1 MRREI
6 SCKLDGT
13 NVVQTTSVFDDDG
26 TLLER
31 RSIVLGDRETV
42 LEQVSRMY
50 EEAKRDLDGISSP
63 DPKEPVPAAVGR
75 PGAKEVLFWMDG
87 SNLYRCEVERD
98 SAGRVRT
105 CRSTLEGKRNQ
116 RLEAA
121 AQREAELRMLKEKIE
136 EAKP

>member
-1 MRREI
+1 MRREL
-6 SCKLDGT
+6 SCKLDGP

-31 RSIVLGDRETV
+31 HSIVLGDRETV

-63 DPKEPVPAAVGR
+63 DSKEPVPAAVGR
-75 PGAKEVLFWMDG
+75 PGAKEVRFWIEG

-98 SAGRVRT
+98 NAGRVRT
-105 CRSTLEGKRNQ
+105 CRSTLEGRRNQ

-121 AQREAELRMLKEKIE
+121 AQREAELKDLRDKIAG
-136 EAKP
+136 AK

>member
-13 NVVQTTSVFDDDG
+13 NVVQTTSVFADDG

-31 RSIVLGDRETV
+31 HSIVLGDRDTV
-42 LEQVSRMY
+42 LEQVSRAY

-75 PGAKEVLFWMDG
+75 PGVTEVRFWLEG

-105 CRSTLEGKRNQ
+105 CRSILEGKRNQ

-121 AQREAELRMLKEKIE
+121 AQREAELKDLRDKIAG
-136 EAKP
+136 AK

>member
-6 SCKLDGT
+6 SCRLDGT
-13 NVVQTTSVFDDDG
+13 NVVQTTTIWDDDG
-26 TLLER
+26 TLIER

-50 EEAKRDLDGISSP
+50 EEAKRDLEGISSP
-63 DPKEPVPAAVGR
+63 DSVEPVPAAVGR
-75 PGAKEVLFWMDG
+75 PGAKEVRFWVEG

-98 SAGRVRT
+98 STGRVRT
-105 CRSTLEGKRNQ
+105 CRSSLEGKRNQ

-121 AQREAELRMLKEKIE
+121 AQREAELKDLRDKIA
-136 EAKP
+136 EAK

>member
-6 SCKLDGT
+6 SCRLDGT
-13 NVVQTTSVFDDDG
+13 NVVQTTTVWDDDG
-26 TLLER
+26 TLIER

-42 LEQVSRMY
+42 LEQVSRAY

-75 PGAKEVLFWMDG
+75 PGAKEVRFWVEG

-98 SAGRVRT
+98 STGRVRT
-105 CRSTLEGKRNQ
+105 CRSSLEGKRNQ

-121 AQREAELRMLKEKIE
+121 AQREAELKDLRDKIA
-136 EAKP
+136 EAK

>member
-6 SCKLDGT
+6 SCKLDGP
-13 NVVQTTSVFDDDG
+13 NVVQTTSVFADDG

-31 RSIVLGDRETV
+31 HSIVLGDRETV

-63 DPKEPVPAAVGR
+63 DSKEPVPAAVGR
-75 PGAKEVLFWMDG
+75 PGAKEVRFWMDG

-98 SAGRVRT
+98 NAGRVRT

-121 AQREAELRMLKEKIE
+121 AQREAELKDLRDKIAG
-136 EAKP
+136 AK